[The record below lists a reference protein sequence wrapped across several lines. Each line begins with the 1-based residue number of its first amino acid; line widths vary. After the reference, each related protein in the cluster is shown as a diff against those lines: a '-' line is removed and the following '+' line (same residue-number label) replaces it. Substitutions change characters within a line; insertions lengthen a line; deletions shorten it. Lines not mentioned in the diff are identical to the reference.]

1 MVLFTM
7 VTEEVPL
14 VKDLNTKHG
23 YQCLVPSTK
32 LKDVHDVRIHY
43 SIAREAEEGG
53 QLLFAS

>member
-1 MVLFTM
+1 M

-23 YQCLVPSTK
+23 YQCLVPSTM

-53 QLLFAS
+53 PLLFAS